1 VRKTVPAK
9 ILPALAVV
17 ASLLAAAAPP
27 AGAGER
33 ARAHLVGKPKTVA
46 TRAKQAKLRFA
57 FTADAQGATFE
68 CSIDNLP
75 FKACVS
81 PKSYWLGEGRH
92 TFKVR
97 ATVEETPG
105 PVSTTKFRVGPA
117 N

>member
-1 VRKTVPAK
+1 VPAK
-9 ILPALAVV
+9 TLSTLALA
-17 ASLLAAAAPP
+17 ALLAAVAASP

-33 ARAHLVGKPKTVA
+33 PQARLVGKPKTVG

-68 CSIDNLP
+68 CSIDNQP
-75 FKACVS
+75 FKVCVS
-81 PKSYWLGEGRH
+81 PKSYWLAEGRH

-105 PVSTTKFRVGPA
+105 PVSTTKLRVGA
-117 N
+117 AA